1 MVAPWLSWSTVFCT
15 AAGRSER
22 FSRFSFSCDGV
33 CCVAA
38 CDATAHVSNRAGI
51 VHFVNRMKSSWRVY
65 GANSTWPYLTA
76 GLQAIVSEINTTL
89 HTRVELGGLYPPCPP
104 LRSRMNKPS
113 IQVFALL
120 VGVPL
125 AWPGASSAQG
135 FRVAK
140 YSIGGDG
147 GPDYLTAEP
156 GTGRVFVSRG
166 THVMVVDGAT
176 GKVLGDIPDTPR
188 NHGNALAASS
198 NHGFI
203 TSAGDSSVT
212 MFDLKTLAVIK
223 RIKIPTGG
231 LDGIMYDDFS
241 DRIIL
246 TNHSR
251 PIGTAVA
258 LDAKTGDIVGTAELE
273 DNGPEGAASDGRG
286 KIYVNNEGKSTI
298 QVLDVKTMRV
308 LASWPLAPCEG
319 PTGIAYDRATNR
331 IFSGCGKT
339 SVVIDAT
346 SGKVVATITNGDGVD
361 ALGWDASQRLIYI
374 PAGRDSNVTVVREDA
389 PDTYTVVATV
399 PTMRGAKTITVDTVR
414 HIAYLFQP
422 EYGPLPPGTPPPAPG
437 TRGPRGPVIAAW
449 FFAIS
454 H

>member
-1 MVAPWLSWSTVFCT
+1 MTRT
-15 AAGRSER
+15 
-22 FSRFSFSCDGV
+22 SR
-33 CCVAA
+33 
-38 CDATAHVSNRAGI
+38 
-51 VHFVNRMKSSWRVY
+51 
-65 GANSTWPYLTA
+65 L
-76 GLQAIVSEINTTL
+76 
-89 HTRVELGGLYPPCPP
+89 P
-104 LRSRMNKPS
+104 L
-113 IQVFALL
+113 ALL
-120 VGVPL
+120 FAVAVPS
-125 AWPGASSAQG
+125 GAGHAQT
-135 FRVAK
+135 FTVAK
-140 YSIGGDG
+140 FNIGGDG
-147 GPDYLTAEP
+147 GTDYLTAEP

-166 THVMVVDGAT
+166 THVMVIDGAT

-188 NHGNALAASS
+188 NHGIALAASS

-212 MFDLKTLAVIK
+212 MFDLRTLAVIK
-223 RIKIPTGG
+223 KIKIPTGG

-241 DRIIL
+241 DRIVL

-286 KIYVNNEGKSTI
+286 KIYVNNEGKNTI

-339 SVVIDAT
+339 SVVVDAT

-361 ALGWDASQRLIYI
+361 ALGWDASQHLIYI

-389 PDTYTVVATV
+389 PDKYTVVATV

-449 FFAIS
+449 FFAIR